1 LPKDSCRIKHAAVT
15 LESSW
20 VGESFVEGNR
30 YPDDLF
36 QRASDYYTRIARA
49 EAQRPDPLPPRIET
63 PAACAKALEMIFIED
78 PVHTP
83 PRFGT
88 RR

>member
-20 VGESFVEGNR
+20 IGESFVEGNR

-36 QRASDYYTRIARA
+36 QRASDYYTRVALA
-49 EAQRPDPLPPRIET
+49 EAQPDPFATDFRFRDVGCESALPPRTDI
-63 PAACAKALEMIFIED
+63 
-78 PVHTP
+78 VS
-83 PRFGT
+83 
-88 RR
+88 